1 MALYLQMKSLSNI
14 MSRTFPFLFLD
25 GHVTLLIYTSTI
37 KQADITLP
45 LTQFYMNKY
54 TCISRPKTDM
64 IQPIIVH
71 PGLHGLA
78 PTPCIHALALYHDV
92 YSLH

>member
-54 TCISRPKTDM
+54 TFI
-64 IQPIIVH
+64 
-71 PGLHGLA
+71 
-78 PTPCIHALALYHDV
+78 
-92 YSLH
+92 